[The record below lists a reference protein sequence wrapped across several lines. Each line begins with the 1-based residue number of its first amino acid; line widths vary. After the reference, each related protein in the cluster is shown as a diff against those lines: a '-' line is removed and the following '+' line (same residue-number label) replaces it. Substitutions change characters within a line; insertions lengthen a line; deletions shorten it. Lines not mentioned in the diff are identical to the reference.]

1 MKRPDVVWKT
11 IAEATEGLAVTEE
24 SDPELTDVERE
35 DCNRQIKRLRRQWAA
50 AAEAQGKL
58 LAGGTR

>member
-1 MKRPDVVWKT
+1 MKRPDIVWKT
-11 IAEATEGLAVTEE
+11 IAQATEGLAVTEE
-24 SDPELTDVERE
+24 SDPTLTAEERE
-35 DCNRQIKRLRRQWAA
+35 DCNLQIKRLRHQWAS